1 MLVGDDICARAADG
15 KRAEMSAL
23 PLWAYPIIL
32 VASMA
37 LSMVFTPVALRIALN
52 HDILDHPGP
61 AKAHTKAVPY
71 LGGAAIA
78 LSFAVAVVVAALVRP
93 PSSGLGQLAAI
104 MALSLVL
111 AAAGLAD
118 DLRGLPVWLRLL
130 LEVGAGAAIWAMG
143 ISTHIAG
150 FTSPVDALVTIVF
163 VVIVTNAFNLLDN
176 MDGLSA
182 GVAAITSL
190 GIFGIAAYHGEFLVA
205 ALAIALAGCAAG
217 FLRHNFHPASIYMG
231 DAGSLFLGFLIAVLS
246 LKLRD
251 NPATRVDMAALA
263 ALLWVALLDTAL
275 VVVTRLLNRTSP
287 FKGGQ
292 DHTSH
297 RLVKL
302 GLPIKGAVGVIY
314 AVTAILAGVGVY
326 LSVIAGGG
334 AGGGICGGVCGKGG
348 VGTIALISEAAGGIV
363 FIALLGS
370 IRIRR

>member
-1 MLVGDDICARAADG
+1 
-15 KRAEMSAL
+15 
-23 PLWAYPIIL
+23 
-32 VASMA
+32 MA
-37 LSMVFTPVALRIALN
+37 LSMVFTPLAIRIALS
-52 HDILDHPGP
+52 HDILDHPGS

-78 LSFAVAVVVAALVRP
+78 LSFAIAVVAAALIRP

-104 MALSLVL
+104 MTLSIVL
-111 AAAGLAD
+111 AVTGLVD

-130 LEVGAGAAIWAMG
+130 LEIGAGTALWAMG
-143 ISTHIAG
+143 VSLHLAG
-150 FTSPVDALVTIVF
+150 VTSVVNALITVAF
-163 VVIVTNAFNLLDN
+163 VVVVTNAFNLLDN

-231 DAGSLFLGFLIAVLS
+231 DAGSLFLGFLIATLS

-251 NPATRVDMAALA
+251 TPATRVDMAALA
-263 ALLWVALLDTAL
+263 ALVWVALLDTSL
-275 VVVTRLLNRTSP
+275 VVVTRVLSRTSP
-287 FKGGQ
+287 FTGGQ

-302 GLPIKGAVGVIY
+302 GLPVKGAVGVIY
-314 AVTAILAGVGVY
+314 AVTAALAGVGVY
-326 LSVIAGGG
+326 LSVVAGGS
-334 AGGGICGGVCGKGG
+334 G
-348 VGTIALISEAAGGIV
+348 VGTIALIAEAAGGIL
-363 FIALLGS
+363 FIGLLGMV
-370 IRIRR
+370 RVRR